1 MTRPP
6 STLMSL
12 WTTTVATAMVTR
24 RKRKARICSM
34 TITWSEHYR
43 RMDDQDRYETVGM
56 DDSMEDE
63 RDLDQIMADRRA
75 AEVELDARDARNGD
89 ILDRKLPQMLY
100 DQGMDLLDQCTF
112 GGHTFTTFSLVLKHH
127 VSVADMD
134 EDINFRP
141 PKRFRADFG
150 PPTGGR
156 SEDDTEGSTQSSP
169 GRFQRG
175 HSGDDV
181 PVADQM
187 DDDQYEDEYD
197 GEDDIMCHVQG
208 TLREWVTRDEVRR
221 FIAKKF
227 KDFLLTYVNPKN
239 EHGDIEYVRLIN
251 EMVLANKCSL
261 AIDYMQ
267 FIYIHSNI
275 ARWLSDAPQSVL
287 EVMEEVA
294 KNVVFDLHKN
304 YKNIHQKI
312 FVRVA
317 NLPVYDQIR
326 NIRQIHLNKMIRIG
340 GVVTRRSGVFPQLLQ
355 VKYDCN
361 KCGAILGP
369 FLQNSYS
376 EVKVGACPECQS
388 KGLFTINVEK
398 TIYRNYQKL
407 TLQESPGVV
416 PAGRIPRYK
425 EVILLNDLIDCA
437 RPGEEIEVTGI
448 YTNNS
453 DLSLNTKNGFP
464 VFATVVEANSV
475 TKKQDLFSACK
486 FTDEDKAEIEKLA
499 KDPRIGERI
508 VKSIAPSIYG
518 HEDIKMAIALAMFG
532 GQEKIVQ
539 GKHRLRGDI
548 NVLLLGDPGTA
559 KSQFLKYVEKTGH
572 RAVYTTGKGASA
584 VGLTAA
590 VHKDPVTREWTL
602 EGGALVLADRGV
614 CLIDEFDKMSDQDRV
629 SIHEAMEQQ
638 SISIAKAGIVTS
650 LQARCSVIAA
660 ANPIGGRYDSS
671 KTFPQN
677 VELTDPIISRFDILC
692 VVKDIVDPVT
702 DEMLARFVV
711 DSHARSH
718 PASNSQDE
726 LASSRPVDPEI
737 LSQDMLKKYIT
748 YAKLNVF
755 PKIRDADFD
764 KSRHVYPEIRRESSR
779 GQGIRIAVRHIES
792 MIRMSE
798 AHARM
803 HLRNYVS
810 QEDEDMAI
818 RVLLDSFISSQ
829 RFGVQNALQKS
840 FRKYMT
846 FKKDFNGLLLHLLCV
861 LVKDALQFEEIVSG
875 TTAHLTHIEVKVE
888 ELRNKKKEKEKARSA
903 PMDNSDN
910 PPSTPGSPT
919 SAGFSTDRLPHNT
932 SRTTD
937 SYSDDDEAAVDPHV
951 FVDDDG
957 GDGDHGDGNKEE
969 EEGEDLYN
977 DNYMEDYRRMDDQD
991 RYETVGMDDSMED
1004 ERDLDQIMAD
1014 RRAAEVELD
1023 ARDGRTGDILDR
1035 KLPRMLYDQD
1045 MDDDINF
1052 RCPKRFRADFRPPAG
1067 GRSEDDT
1074 EGSTQSSPGRF
1085 QRGHSRDDVPVTDQ
1099 TDDDQYE
1106 DEYDGEDDI
1115 MCHVQG
1121 TLREWVTRDEVRR
1134 FIAKKFKDFLLT
1146 YVNPKNEHGDIEYV
1160 RLINEMVLANKCSLE
1175 IDYKQFI
1182 YTEANIAIWLADA
1195 PQSVLEVMEE
1205 VAKNVVFD
1213 MHKNYKNIHQKI
1225 FVRIT
1230 NLPVYDQIR
1239 NIRQIHL
1246 NTMIR
1251 IGGVVT
1257 RRSGVFPQLQQVK
1270 YDCNKCGAILGP
1282 FFQNTYSEVKVGSCP
1297 ECQSKGPF
1305 TINVEQTIYRNY
1317 QKLTLQE
1324 SPGIVPAGRLPRY
1337 KEVILLNDLI
1347 DCARPGEEIEVTGIY
1362 TNNFDLSLNTKNG
1375 FPVFAT
1381 VVEANY
1387 VTKKQDL
1394 FSAYK
1399 LTDEDKAEIEK
1410 LAKDPRI
1417 GERIIKSIAPSIYGH
1432 EDIKMAIALAM
1443 FGGQEKIVQGKHRLR
1458 GDINVLLLGDPGT
1471 AKSQFL
1477 KYVEKTGHRAVYTTG
1492 KGASAVG
1499 LTAAVHKDP
1508 VTREW
1513 TLEGGALVL
1522 ADRGVCLIDE
1532 FDKMNDQDRVSIH
1545 EAMEQQSISISK
1557 AGIVTSLQARC
1568 SIIAA
1573 ANPIGGRYDSSKTFT
1588 QNVELTDPIISRF
1601 DILCV
1606 VKDIVDPVTDEMLA
1620 RFVVDSHAKS
1630 QPKGATLEDQPASN
1644 SQDELASSRPV
1655 DPEILSQDMLKKY
1668 ITYAKLNVFPKLHD
1682 ADLDKFKHV
1691 YADIRR
1697 ESSHGQGIRIAVRHI
1712 ESMIRMSEA
1721 HARMHLRNYVCQ
1733 EDEDMAIRVLL
1744 DSFISSQKFGVQKA
1758 LQKSYRKYMTFKKDF
1773 NELLLHL
1780 LRILVKDALH
1790 FEEIVS
1796 GTTARLTHIEVKVE
1810 ELRNKA
1816 QEYEIYDLKPF
1827 FSSAHFTSS
1836 NFILDEGR
1844 GVIKHPL
1851 AR

>member
-1 MTRPP
+1 MLVLVGNRD
-6 STLMSL
+6 
-12 WTTTVATAMVTR
+12 
-24 RKRKARICSM
+24 
-34 TITWSEHYR
+34 YR

-75 AEVELDARDARNGD
+75 AEVELNARDGRNGG

-100 DQGMDLLDQCTF
+100 DQ
-112 GGHTFTTFSLVLKHH
+112 
-127 VSVADMD
+127 DMD
-134 EDINFRP
+134 EYINFRP
-141 PKRFRADFG
+141 PKRFRADFR

-169 GRFQRG
+169 GMFQQG
-175 HSGDDV
+175 HSRDDV
-181 PVADQM
+181 PVTDQT

-197 GEDDIMCHVQG
+197 GEDEMTIYHVQG
-208 TLREWVTRDEVRR
+208 TLREWVARDEVRR

-227 KDFLLTYVNPKN
+227 KDFLLSYVNPKN

-251 EMVLANKCSL
+251 EMRFYAMMHIHFGAHQADSSEQNDSYRRCCYS
-261 AIDYMQ
+261 AIWS
-267 FIYIHSNI
+267 FS
-275 ARWLSDAPQSVL
+275 S
-287 EVMEEVA
+287 
-294 KNVVFDLHKN
+294 
-304 YKNIHQKI
+304 
-312 FVRVA
+312 
-317 NLPVYDQIR
+317 
-326 NIRQIHLNKMIRIG
+326 
-340 GVVTRRSGVFPQLLQ
+340 

-376 EVKVGACPECQS
+376 EVKVGSCPECQS
-388 KGLFTINVEK
+388 KGPFTSNVEK

-416 PAGRIPRYK
+416 PAGRIPRCK
-425 EVILLNDLIDCA
+425 KVILLNDLIDCA
-437 RPGEEIEVTGI
+437 CPGEEIEVTGI

-464 VFATVVEANSV
+464 VFATVVEANYV
-475 TKKQDLFSACK
+475 TKKQDLFSAYK
-486 FTDEDKAEIEKLA
+486 FTDQDKAEIEKLA

-539 GKHRLRGDI
+539 GKHQLRGDI

-614 CLIDEFDKMSDQDRV
+614 CLIDEFDKMNDQDRV

-671 KTFPQN
+671 KTLTQN
-677 VELTDPIISRFDILC
+677 VELTDAIISRFDILC

-702 DEMLARFVV
+702 DEILARFVV
-711 DSHARSH
+711 DSHAKSQ

-726 LASSRPVDPEI
+726 LASSRPVDPE
-737 LSQDMLKKYIT
+737 
-748 YAKLNVF
+748 
-755 PKIRDADFD
+755 
-764 KSRHVYPEIRRESSR
+764 H

-810 QEDEDMAI
+810 QEDEDTAI

-829 RFGVQNALQKS
+829 KFGVQNALQKS

-846 FKKDFNGLLLHLLCV
+846 FKKDFNELILHLLCV

-888 ELRNKKKEKEKARSA
+888 ELRNKKKEKEKEKARSD

-910 PPSTPGSPT
+910 PPSTPGSPA

-951 FVDDDG
+951 FLDDDG
-957 GDGDHGDGNKEE
+957 GDGDGNKED

-1023 ARDGRTGDILDR
+1023 VRDGRNGGILDR
-1035 KLPRMLYDQD
+1035 KLPQMLYDQD

-1052 RCPKRFRADFRPPAG
+1052 RRPKRFRADFRPPAG

-1257 RRSGVFPQLQQVK
+1257 RRSGVK

-1282 FFQNTYSEVKVGSCP
+1282 FFQNSYSEVKVGSCP

-1417 GERIIKSIAPSIYGH
+1417 GERIVKSIAPSIYGHEDIKMAIALAMFGGQEKIVQGKHRLRGDINVLLLGDPGTAKSQFLKYVEKTGHRAVYTTGKGASAVGLTAAVHKDPVTREWTLEGGALVLADRGIVKSIAPSIYGH

-1573 ANPIGGRYDSSKTFT
+1573 ANPVGGRYDSSKTFT

-1836 NFILDEGR
+1836 NFILDESR